1 MIKHK
6 FTKGDIRIKK
16 YTLFFLKSLMERI
29 KLLRMM
35 KRSTEKL
42 ETYVVET
49 TSDTDLAYFLDGI
62 DLIKKSMELIGAEV
76 KLQSYRFNSEKGEYT
91 YTWNLI
97 LR

>member
-6 FTKGDIRIKK
+6 FTKGEIRIKK

-42 ETYVVET
+42 ETT
-49 TSDTDLAYFLDGI
+49 NNF
-62 DLIKKSMELIGAEV
+62 
-76 KLQSYRFNSEKGEYT
+76 
-91 YTWNLI
+91 
-97 LR
+97 

>member
-6 FTKGDIRIKK
+6 FTKGEIRIKK
-16 YTLFFLKSLMERI
+16 YTLFFLKSLMERV

>member
-1 MIKHK
+1 
-6 FTKGDIRIKK
+6 
-16 YTLFFLKSLMERI
+16 MERI

-42 ETYVVET
+42 ETYVVQT
-49 TSDTDLAYFLDGI
+49 TSDSDLAYFLDGI